1 MVGIFVGLI
10 VELAIDNQYFVSI
23 EKELATQRLI
33 NEQLEQENKALREFS
48 KLEIIQAKSLRE
60 QGKSLN
66 EIAEALDYTSVVSSE
81 DLFKP
86 F

>member
-66 EIAEALDYTSVVSSE
+66 EIAEALDYKSVVSSE